1 METMAAITNDG
12 PVYGR
17 ETVDLEVTPKAART
31 VREYLG
37 DRKTLPIRIFLKTGG
52 CGTQSL
58 DISPE
63 AQNSSDMVFE
73 RDGFTYVIE
82 PRLLRQYAPITID
95 SDGFSFRLSGRGI
108 SPPTGCGTCAFRCGS
123 RGASRCTGV
132 CITCETPCPT
142 GLKILLR
149 RKQRR
154 AAVEM

>member
-1 METMAAITNDG
+1 MEMLTARSDDAAHR
-12 PVYGR
+12 P
-17 ETVDLEVTPKAART
+17 ETPGIAVTSKASRT
-31 VREYLG
+31 IREYLHG
-37 DRKTLPIRIFLKTGG
+37 KDTLPIRIFLKTGG

-63 AQNSSDMVFE
+63 AKKDSDTVFE

-123 RGASRCTGV
+123 KGASRCTGV

-142 GLKILLR
+142 GLKIMLR
-149 RKQRR
+149 RKNRR
-154 AAVEM
+154 TEQ

>member
-1 METMAAITNDG
+1 METMAAGRNEGAGERREAVGIEITA
-12 PVYGR
+12 
-17 ETVDLEVTPKAART
+17 KAART
-31 VREYLG
+31 IREYLG
-37 DRKTLPIRIFLKTGG
+37 DRATLPVRIFLKTGG

-63 AQNSSDMVFE
+63 TRQNGDIVFV
-73 RDGFTYVIE
+73 RDGLTYVIE
-82 PRLLRQYAPITID
+82 PRLFRQYSPIIVD

-142 GLKILLR
+142 GLKIILR
-149 RKQRR
+149 RKERR
-154 AAVEM
+154 KTLAL

>member
-1 METMAAITNDG
+1 MKTLAVRSDDAVHCPEAFGIA
-12 PVYGR
+12 
-17 ETVDLEVTPKAART
+17 VTPTATRT
-31 VREYLG
+31 IREYLHG
-37 DRKTLPIRIFLKTGG
+37 KDTLPIRIFLKTGG

-63 AQNSSDMVFE
+63 TQVDSDAVFE

-82 PRLLRQYAPITID
+82 PRILRQYAPITVD
-95 SDGFSFRLSGRGI
+95 SDGFSFRLSGKGI

-142 GLKILLR
+142 GLKIILR
-149 RKQRR
+149 RKERQR
-154 AAVEM
+154 ALA